1 MDFDALYAQIR
12 ELPRGVTGEILE
24 PGVLRT
30 MSRPGRRHRRAAKKG
45 VAHVWLVDPDLRLVE
60 AYETVRGRPLLAQS
74 ATDDAEVTLAP
85 FDRAV
90 RLASWWG
97 PDDGA

>member
-1 MDFDALYAQIR
+1 
-12 ELPRGVTGEILE
+12 
-24 PGVLRT
+24 
-30 MSRPGRRHRRAAKKG
+30 
-45 VAHVWLVDPDLRLVE
+45 
-60 AYETVRGRPLLAQS
+60 LLAQS